1 MTEQTDSDHESNELT
16 QENKILRKMNES
28 LEKNNQKQS
37 EEIKKLEEDVDDS
50 NHNTAELKQANLFF
64 SQINQGLENTNSE
77 KETKLRRLV
86 NQSKILQQVKEIMIN
101 TYDDETKKIMSTSK
115 KFYLT
120 IALSAVLVTAI
131 IIPYSLYTMTL
142 IGQEYQVEDLGSI
155 KSSYVIQNLKGDK
168 IDTWL
173 SWRLTDTTL
182 YVNILN
188 ANEYPEKAEIVKDA
202 ILSTEF
208 YEIDDNLLGKA
219 PKGTISK
226 YYLGWTG
233 ALEAASQES
242 TQFQI
247 PNNIVISEDPN
258 GAGDITLT
266 LSNSISGDGFSGITK
281 TIADQSQNQILKSD
295 ITIYDVEN
303 LSKNQLTAITRHEF
317 GHALGL
323 AHSTA
328 EEDLMHP
335 ELKTAYPYISHC
347 NINAI
352 ADLYDGSQKSEVVC
366 EK

>member
-1 MTEQTDSDHESNELT
+1 MTNSDKTKELRKEKRKSAILLESIKKLSRKNKKLRKEKIKSKSDASDNAHEQKDLK
-16 QENKILRKMNES
+16 QENKILSGFVE
-28 LEKNNQKQS
+28 
-37 EEIKKLEEDVDDS
+37 
-50 NHNTAELKQANLFF
+50 AE
-64 SQINQGLENTNSE
+64 
-77 KETKLRRLV
+77 
-86 NQSKILQQVKEIMIN
+86 
-101 TYDDETKKIMSTSK
+101 SK
-115 KFYLT
+115 KFIKLSKKYYLT
-120 IALSAVLVTAI
+120 IAISAVAIVAI
-131 IIPYSLYTMTL
+131 IIPYSMYTMTL
-142 IGQEYQVEDLGSI
+142 VGQEYQVEDLGSI

-188 ANEYPEKAEIVKDA
+188 ANKYPEKAETVKDA

-208 YEIDDNLLGKA
+208 YEIDDNILGKA

-233 ALEAASQES
+233 ALQTVSQES
-242 TQFQI
+242 TAFQI
-247 PNNIVISEDPN
+247 PKNIVITEDPN
-258 GAGDITLT
+258 GAGDITIT
-266 LSNSISGDGFSGITK
+266 LANTVSGDGFSGITK
-281 TIADQSQNQILKSD
+281 TIADDIQNQILKSD

-303 LSKNQLTAITRHEF
+303 LSKNQLAAISRHEF

-335 ELKTAYPYISHC
+335 ELKSDYPYISHC
-347 NINAI
+347 DINAI
-352 ADLYDGSQKSEVVC
+352 AELYDGSQKSEVIC